1 VNHTLALSLLTVAA
15 LPAMTA
21 CSNAPTRAS
30 ASASASA
37 SVAAAPAPALAALD
51 CAALAHQRQGLQQA
65 HHDALERQQ
74 HAWQAVIPFAVAA
87 RYGSARSAASKAEEQ
102 LAALDAASARQ
113 GCQPQG

>member
-1 VNHTLALSLLTVAA
+1 MNHALALYLLPLAT
-15 LPAMTA
+15 LPALTA
-21 CSNAPTRAS
+21 CSGTPTRADPS
-30 ASASASA
+30 A
-37 SVAAAPAPALAALD
+37 VVAPALAD
-51 CAALAHQRQGLQQA
+51 CAALAQQRQSLEQA

-102 LAALDAASARQ
+102 LAALNAASARQ

>member
-1 VNHTLALSLLTVAA
+1 VNHALALSLLPLVA

-21 CSNAPTRAS
+21 CSNAPTREPTSVAV
-30 ASASASA
+30 APA
-37 SVAAAPAPALAALD
+37 SVD
-51 CAALAHQRQGLQQA
+51 CAALARQRQGLEQA
-65 HHDALERQQ
+65 RHDALERQQ

-102 LAALDAASARQ
+102 LAALNAASARQ